1 MKSGFVPALG
11 TPLDKNGR
19 LCVESLK
26 KQINA
31 TNQIIRGITGHG
43 IALVRPPYGA
53 ISVTMKNQ
61 LEQPMILWNIDTL
74 DWKTRNAKKTIKA
87 VMKDVKD
94 GDIILLHDIHSETI
108 DAAIKLIPKLQEEGY
123 QLVTVSEMAAAK
135 GIQLKAGE
143 RYTDF

>member
-1 MKSGFVPALG
+1 M
-11 TPLDKNGR
+11 R
-19 LCVESLK
+19 LVIEDGKIEFGGNIMWVMYCSKFIDSFPSTNYAYSFGKAQKEFHAMIKRAVGKKGLK

-74 DWKTRNAKKTIKA
+74 DWKTKDAKKTIEA

-94 GDIILLHDIHSETI
+94 GDIVLFRFN
-108 DAAIKLIPKLQEEGY
+108 
-123 QLVTVSEMAAAK
+123 V
-135 GIQLKAGE
+135 
-143 RYTDF
+143 